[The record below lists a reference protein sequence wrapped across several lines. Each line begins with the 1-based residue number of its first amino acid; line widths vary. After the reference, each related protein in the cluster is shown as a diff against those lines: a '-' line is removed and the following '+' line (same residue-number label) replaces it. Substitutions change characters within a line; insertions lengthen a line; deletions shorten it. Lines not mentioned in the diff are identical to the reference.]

1 VLVPDP
7 AWMPHVNV
15 VELLGGRVRRVP
27 GKPENR
33 FWPTLE
39 DWEKQV
45 SPSTVA
51 LVINSPNNPTGYVAD
66 RDYLSGVAA
75 FASRHGLYI
84 LSDEVYHKLL
94 YDGCPHAC
102 MASLPGAR
110 ERTLLINSFSKTY
123 AMTGWRVGFLAG
135 PSRIIGEALKA
146 SQYSITNVPPFIQ
159 EAAREALV
167 GKEIQGIVRR
177 MLDVYDRRRNLVVS
191 LWGQGST
198 KARIAIP
205 DGAFYFFLDVRDVGR
220 SSIEVAQDFLS
231 STGVAMVPGS
241 VYGPSGEGFLR
252 MTIAASDDVV
262 RTGTLSLLAWIA
274 QHIDRSV

>member
-1 VLVPDP
+1 
-7 AWMPHVNV
+7 
-15 VELLGGRVRRVP
+15 
-27 GKPENR
+27 
-33 FWPTLE
+33 
-39 DWEKQV
+39 
-45 SPSTVA
+45 
-51 LVINSPNNPTGYVAD
+51 
-66 RDYLSGVAA
+66 
-75 FASRHGLYI
+75 
-84 LSDEVYHKLL
+84 
-94 YDGCPHAC
+94 
-102 MASLPGAR
+102 
-110 ERTLLINSFSKTY
+110 
-123 AMTGWRVGFLAG
+123 MTGWRVGFLAG